1 MQTRSML
8 RIASAV
14 SCLVDTTQASREI
27 AADLEERL
35 GSGRANAAMFFATPG
50 HGPAYAR
57 IERAIREVVGA
68 AEVVGCSAA
77 GVVSRRGECERGA
90 AIAALALYGDFEV
103 KRFFVASLR
112 GRAEA
117 VGREVG
123 RVAASLDAGPRTILL
138 LADSYNLAPDELLA
152 GIESAAPGTVVLG
165 AGASEDGSVG
175 ETTVVGRGIASTNAV
190 AGLAIGG
197 LDLPTMVT
205 QGGTPVGRWYTI
217 TRAETNRVLELDG
230 RPALEAY
237 LDEIPELLRADLR
250 EALRCTR
257 AALAEPGA
265 EPEDDPPYVV
275 RRLLG
280 ADVAH
285 GAIMIGDEAI
295 PGMRFAVA
303 VRDPAVVRES
313 FTRGVERFAAQ
324 VGRVAGALY
333 FNSVER
339 GEALYGIPDIDTAY
353 LRRSLGDLE
362 LAGFFSG
369 AELAP
374 LAGRNRFHQ
383 SSGVLIG
390 FSAG

>member
-1 MQTRSML
+1 ML

-14 SCLVDTTQASREI
+14 SCVVDTTQASREL
-27 AADLEERL
+27 AVGLEERL
-35 GSGRANAAMFFATPG
+35 GSGRADAAVFFATPG

-90 AIAALALYGDFEV
+90 AVSALALHGDFEV
-103 KRFFVASLR
+103 RRFFVPSLR
-112 GRAEA
+112 GRAEE
-117 VGREVG
+117 VGRELG
-123 RVAASLDAGPRTILL
+123 RIAAALDAAPRTLLL

-152 GIESAAPGTVVLG
+152 GIESVSPGTLVLG

-175 ETTVVGRGIASTNAV
+175 ETTVVGRGVAASNAV

-197 LDLPTMVT
+197 LEVRSMVT
-205 QGGTPVGRWYTI
+205 QGGTPVGRWYTV
-217 TRAETNRVLELDG
+217 TRAESNRVLELDG
-230 RPALEAY
+230 EPALAVY
-237 LDEIPELLRADLR
+237 LAEIPELLRTDLR

-265 EPEDDPPYVV
+265 GEGEEPAYVV

-280 ADVAH
+280 ADVSH
-285 GAIMIGDEAI
+285 GALMVGDEVVA
-295 PGMRFAVA
+295 GMRFAVA
-303 VRDPAVVRES
+303 VRDPAAARES
-313 FTRGVERFAAQ
+313 FVRGVERFAARS
-324 VGRVAGALY
+324 GAIAGALY

-339 GEALYGIPDIDTAY
+339 GESLYGIPDLDTAY
-353 LRRSLGDLE
+353 LRRSLGDVE

-369 AELAP
+369 AEIAP

-383 SSGVLIG
+383 SSGVLVG